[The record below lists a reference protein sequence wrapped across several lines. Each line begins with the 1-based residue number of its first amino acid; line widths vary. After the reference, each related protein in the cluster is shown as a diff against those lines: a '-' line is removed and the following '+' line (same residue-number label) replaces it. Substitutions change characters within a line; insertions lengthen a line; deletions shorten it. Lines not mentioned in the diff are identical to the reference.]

1 MFLVAFAMWIR
12 SVPPAPVP
20 EKKPLTTTTTTTT
33 TTTSQLDL
41 DALKNLDPETLAKAG
56 LTLEDLEKMTVTFNT
71 DDDLQQQQPPQQLQQ
86 DQDHLEQKTSPVD
99 GDEEISLDEPEAAAE
114 EMPPSEDRQRKDDEL

>member
-1 MFLVAFAMWIR
+1 MLLFLVAFAMWIR

-20 EKKPLTTTTTTTT
+20 EKKPLTTTTT

-71 DDDLQQQQPPQQLQQ
+71 DDDLQQQQLPQ
-86 DQDHLEQKTSPVD
+86 DQDHLEEKTSPVD

-114 EMPPSEDRQRKDDEL
+114 EMPPSEDHQRKDDEL